1 MSVFLNIKNAMDV
14 WASTKQLVRIAEIT
28 GASFNEAPF
37 GVSKKQLKNAIEMA
51 VRASM
56 TAVIK
61 AHEKSG
67 LERPCFRVIA
77 AHAGMFLC
85 DCRHNKGLMSDVDV
99 YLTSELVKEMIYA
112 NVDMRAIDLF
122 MDLFDDVLDE
132 HHNDEPKYVLES
144 MIEKKKNNQ
153 TY

>member
-61 AHEKSG
+61 AHKKSG

-144 MIEKKKNNQ
+144 MIASKKKMAA
-153 TY
+153 